1 MGVSSR
7 IHALIRPSL
16 CARATFS
23 RLREKD
29 ELVGSLKLRR
39 HSPDGADDFL
49 RRVVEIIGGNDV

>member
-7 IHALIRPSL
+7 IYALIRPSL
-16 CARATFS
+16 YARATFS

-39 HSPDGADDFL
+39 CSPDRADDLL
-49 RRVVEIIGGNDV
+49 RRVVEIVSGNDV